1 MTTRFSL
8 PLHAVLAA
16 LALAGSLSA
25 CAPLLVG
32 GGVVAGAM
40 VATDPR
46 TTGAQVEDQGIELR
60 AASSIR
66 DALGD
71 RVHVNVTSYNR
82 QVLLTGEVPTA
93 ADSQKVEQLVKGLD
107 NVRSVVNALGVM
119 PNSTLSERSSDTYI
133 TGKVRAKLVDLNDL
147 VATNAFKVVTERG
160 EVFMLGRVTQHQ
172 ADVLTDAARSIDG
185 VRKIVR
191 VFEICT
197 RLDPHF
203 ARSGVHAVHAG
214 PVLAH
219 NLLAHARGEA
229 LRHYTPRRHSLY
241 LIACGPRWA
250 IASWGRWSAQGRWVW
265 RWKDWIDRR
274 FIRSHSV

>member
-191 VFEICT
+191 VFEIV
-197 RLDPHF
+197 PAPAPA
-203 ARSGVHAVHAG
+203 AR
-214 PVLAH
+214 
-219 NLLAHARGEA
+219 
-229 LRHYTPRRHSLY
+229 
-241 LIACGPRWA
+241 
-250 IASWGRWSAQGRWVW
+250 
-265 RWKDWIDRR
+265 
-274 FIRSHSV
+274 

>member
-191 VFEICT
+191 VFEIV
-197 RLDPHF
+197 PAPA
-203 ARSGVHAVHAG
+203 AR
-214 PVLAH
+214 
-219 NLLAHARGEA
+219 
-229 LRHYTPRRHSLY
+229 
-241 LIACGPRWA
+241 
-250 IASWGRWSAQGRWVW
+250 
-265 RWKDWIDRR
+265 
-274 FIRSHSV
+274 

>member
-1 MTTRFSL
+1 MTTCLSSTFRTM
-8 PLHAVLAA
+8 LAG

-191 VFEICT
+191 VFEIV
-197 RLDPHF
+197 PAPA
-203 ARSGVHAVHAG
+203 AR
-214 PVLAH
+214 
-219 NLLAHARGEA
+219 
-229 LRHYTPRRHSLY
+229 
-241 LIACGPRWA
+241 
-250 IASWGRWSAQGRWVW
+250 
-265 RWKDWIDRR
+265 
-274 FIRSHSV
+274 